1 MTDRFPDQAEKALIR
16 RQVARLRA
24 GILAIVFAMV
34 CGFGL
39 WLATAWLLIRGGP
52 NVGQHL
58 RLLHNY
64 LPGYSVTWIGSVIGF
79 AEAAVVGAA
88 AGWSLGWIYNR
99 VALGRRGDGA

>member
-1 MTDRFPDQAEKALIR
+1 MTDRLPDATEKVLIR

-34 CGFGL
+34 FGIGL
-39 WLATAWLLIRGGP
+39 WLATVWLLIRGGP

-58 RLLHNY
+58 GLLRNY
-64 LPGYSVTWIGSVIGF
+64 LPGYSVTWTGSMIGF
-79 AEAAVVGAA
+79 VEAALIGAV

-99 VALGRRGDGA
+99 IAFGLRGGG